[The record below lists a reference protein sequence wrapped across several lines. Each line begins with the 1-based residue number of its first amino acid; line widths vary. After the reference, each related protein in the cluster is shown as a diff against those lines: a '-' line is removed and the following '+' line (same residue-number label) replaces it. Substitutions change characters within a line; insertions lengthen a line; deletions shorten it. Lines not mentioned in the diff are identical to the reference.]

1 MEGLPF
7 GNVTV
12 RTDPMD
18 IEILADP
25 LLGKVFY
32 NLFDNA
38 LRYGGKGMTEIHVS
52 SSMQD
57 GARVLVVSDNGEG
70 ISHEDKQ
77 RVFSKGYGRNTGL
90 GLFLTKEILSLTGIT
105 IQETG
110 EPGSGARFEI
120 RVPSDKFRFTRP

>member
-1 MEGLPF
+1 MVDRIGRQIAFTRDYENLGGGPPVWQDVSSCVRKAMEGLPF

-12 RTDPMD
+12 RTDPMH

-52 SSMQD
+52 SSTQH
-57 GARVLVVSDNGEG
+57 GSRVLVVSDNGEG
-70 ISHEDKQ
+70 IKPELLKKI
-77 RVFSKGYGRNTGL
+77 FMW
-90 GLFLTKEILSLTGIT
+90 
-105 IQETG
+105 
-110 EPGSGARFEI
+110 
-120 RVPSDKFRFTRP
+120 